1 MVLPAA
7 VITGMVLVM
16 GAVALAQRGLSTQ
29 TGAAYQNQSREA
41 EQVADSGLAMVI
53 SELNREPNRGLLE
66 ATVPINNWGA
76 ASNASAIRNPCA
88 GGRSPDAQAMGF
100 SNEANPPTIA
110 NDAEHRFIVKR
121 FTIKNKD
128 RSKSYTSTSSG
139 THSNGSNLNGFSP
152 VADINLAEAGNVG
165 YLEVEVEGQVLRNG
179 KVIARTVITRE
190 YQLVPKC
197 CQQSFGEP
205 AQSHG
210 NDYEACDLI
219 PPLMVGTASLFGTG
233 GGVTFA
239 QPSSEVR
246 LYDSSNVLLDQKPSQ
261 IICLTRS
268 GTCGGTVS
276 SVDGVPVVPLRPFIP
291 DLVPYPGTSSVCRS
305 AINPP
310 SGTQNCGNNGYG
322 GLIIDATN
330 AADQPGVVR
339 TVCLDENN
347 DGKLTATDA
356 NCPAAFSSSSP
367 AQIVSNPSR
376 TATLED
382 VKNFTPYRG
391 YWAKGFDTMR
401 VSPEG
406 VVQLCNTRDEN
417 LTNTQA
423 EPILSQVLVGGSAGC
438 ADISRF
444 CYRSEYVPPGGS
456 PIQRA
461 YHCRIRQLIVNDD
474 TQKPGSSGGSEAMRR
489 QNNTFTIDTTGD
501 PIYLYFNNAWQEP
514 TNQCSGRVNV
524 SGVLI
529 DKCTLRGTGVNMT
542 ITPYKYSSE
551 NKLTQLARNADW
563 TIDDGQIQHVRCEY
577 SSAVAAGGTSPSGLT
592 TITPEQACPTP
603 VFSTDVTRVRLFSDV
618 NRFTLSLGDD
628 GFVRDVF
635 LYLVR
640 GDLTLANESNA
651 ETSFGLP
658 NFRGVAWVNN
668 LSMGSQC
675 PKCAGGAFIA
685 VPAATNYRRNDLFAS
700 DSQMETL
707 LDYYRD
713 VVARGITRT
722 GLR

>member
-1 MVLPAA
+1 MLNRNNTASVSA
-7 VITGMVLVM
+7 VDASGLLARVTSASSSIGVGVWVHV
-16 GAVALAQRGLSTQ
+16 AVVEYKGTLTMYVNGTLAQSTAATSTLWFNTRPVASLTLGHNGLSLERLTGNMQDLRVYTAAKYTSNFSAAFTPMLKVLLSSITRVGQ
-29 TGAAYQNQSREA
+29 TLQ
-41 EQVADSGLAMVI
+41 
-53 SELNREPNRGLLE
+53 
-66 ATVPINNWGA
+66 VPITA
-76 ASNASAIRNPCA
+76 TSYRRARLFVSAKIASGVAVE
-88 GGRSPDAQAMGF
+88 M
-100 SNEANPPTIA
+100 
-110 NDAEHRFIVKR
+110 
-121 FTIKNKD
+121 
-128 RSKSYTSTSSG
+128 ST
-139 THSNGSNLNGFSP
+139 TTMP
-152 VADINLAEAGNVG
+152 VAYV
-165 YLEVEVEGQVLRNG
+165 YP
-179 KVIARTVITRE
+179 T
-190 YQLVPKC
+190 
-197 CQQSFGEP
+197 
-205 AQSHG
+205 
-210 NDYEACDLI
+210 
-219 PPLMVGTASLFGTG
+219 
-233 GGVTFA
+233 
-239 QPSSEVR
+239 
-246 LYDSSNVLLDQKPSQ
+246 
-261 IICLTRS
+261 
-268 GTCGGTVS
+268 TVS
-276 SVDGVPVVPLRPFIP
+276 SISISSAYRTAP
-291 DLVPYPGTSSVCRS
+291 TSSVVFRVS
-305 AINPP
+305 P
-310 SGTQNCGNNGYG
+310 Y
-322 GLIIDATN
+322 DALN
-330 AADQPGVVR
+330 ASPAVAMYVTDVSGVVSATSPLLIGQGTLDTSGNVR
-339 TVCLDENN
+339 VSSCVFPMAGNAFTVYARI
-347 DGKLTATDA
+347 T
-356 NCPAAFSSSSP
+356 
-367 AQIVSNPSR
+367 
-376 TATLED
+376 
-382 VKNFTPYRG
+382 
-391 YWAKGFDTMR
+391 
-401 VSPEG
+401 SPEG

-423 EPILSQVLVGGSAGC
+423 ETILSQVLVGGTAGC

-444 CYRSEYVPPGGS
+444 CYRSEYIPPDGS

-474 TQKPGSSGGSEAMRR
+474 TQTQGSSGGSEAMRR

-529 DKCTLRGTGVNMT
+529 DKCTLKGTGVNMT

-592 TITPEQACPTP
+592 TITPDQACPTP

-618 NRFTLSLGDD
+618 NGFKLSLGDD

>member
-1 MVLPAA
+1 VFVLA
-7 VITGMVLVM
+7 T
-16 GAVALAQRGLSTQ
+16 ALPVQATSQR
-29 TGAAYQNQSREA
+29 
-41 EQVADSGLAMVI
+41 
-53 SELNREPNRGLLE
+53 
-66 ATVPINNWGA
+66 
-76 ASNASAIRNPCA
+76 
-88 GGRSPDAQAMGF
+88 RS
-100 SNEANPPTIA
+100 I
-110 NDAEHRFIVKR
+110 
-121 FTIKNKD
+121 
-128 RSKSYTSTSSG
+128 
-139 THSNGSNLNGFSP
+139 
-152 VADINLAEAGNVG
+152 
-165 YLEVEVEGQVLRNG
+165 YLDVLR
-179 KVIARTVITRE
+179 
-190 YQLVPKC
+190 
-197 CQQSFGEP
+197 
-205 AQSHG
+205 
-210 NDYEACDLI
+210 DLI
-219 PPLMVGTASLFGTG
+219 NQGQLERTASLKKLAELRSSLGLDDADHQSAMQVLTSEDERL
-233 GGVTFA
+233 A
-239 QPSSEVR
+239 AMSSEELSGLSLCRSAAAQEIEDLLR
-246 LYDSSNVLLDQKPSQ
+246 LQNSSILELDRLDSFALERLNRIQTESGLDHNTWSDLLSDFGPKSRFSERQLHQRQQTVINALARRQSLMVLTQRMPLAAPLVLSLDRQ
-261 IICLTRS
+261 ISRFLPDLVALIRSCLAAQDEERPDDACLTLLGS
-268 GTCGGTVS
+268 LSPSVLAFLASEDSTTVAINKWL
-276 SVDGVPVVPLRPFIP
+276 DGVPVVPLRPFIP

-310 SGTQNCGNNGYG
+310 PGTQNCGNNGYG

-339 TVCLDENN
+339 TVCVDENN

-376 TATLED
+376 TATVNT
-382 VKNFTPYRG
+382 VKDFTPYRG

-423 EPILSQVLVGGSAGC
+423 EPILSQVLVGGTAGC

-444 CYRSEYVPPGGS
+444 CYRSDYIPPDGS

-474 TQKPGSSGGSEAMRR
+474 TQTQGSSGGSEAMRR

-529 DKCTLRGTGVNMT
+529 DKCTLKGTGINMT
-542 ITPYKYSSE
+542 VTPYKYSSE

-563 TIDDGQIQHVRCEY
+563 AIDDGQIQHVRCEY
-577 SSAVAAGGTSPSGLT
+577 SSAVAAGGPSPSGLT
-592 TITPEQACPTP
+592 TITPDQACPTP

-618 NRFTLSLGDD
+618 NGFKLSLGDD

-651 ETSFGLP
+651 ETSFGFP

-685 VPAATNYRRNDLFAS
+685 VPATTNYRRNDLFAS